1 MKNVIIF
8 GTGEFAKNIYNQ
20 YKNDLNIINFS
31 DNNKDK
37 HNTLFFEKLVVAPK
51 DLTSMDFDE
60 IIIASSY
67 SEEIYQ
73 QLVKDLNLDKNKI
86 RRLYV
91 NESKVQFY
99 SKEKVEKSEYFMFE
113 ICKLLEENHIS
124 YYIDHGTL
132 LGIIRDEALI
142 PWDTD
147 IDLAVLIEDK
157 EKIETMLKSYLN
169 NFIHPLCKTNNWKYK
184 IEKEEIIVEGI
195 KETLYTTFQIFNY
208 SNFQED
214 EVALELMFRYKRD
227 SIIYWGFCEKYLKAP
242 LDITLPTKQIFYKGH
257 PINVPNNTMKYLS
270 NLYGDWKTPIKNW
283 TYDKYNNLQK

>member
-37 HNTLFFEKLVVAPK
+37 HNTLFFEKLIVAPK
-51 DLTSMDFDE
+51 DLISMEFDE

-73 QLVKDLNLDKNKI
+73 QLVEDLNLDKNKI

-113 ICKLLEENHIS
+113 ICRLLEENHIS

>member
-142 PWDTD
+142 PWDKD

>member
-51 DLTSMDFDE
+51 DLISMDFDE

-73 QLVKDLNLDKNKI
+73 QLVEDLNLDKNKI

-142 PWDTD
+142 PWDKD

-169 NFIHPLCKTNNWKYK
+169 NFIHPLCKTNKWKYK

-195 KETLYTTFQIFNY
+195 KETLFIELQIFND
-208 SNFQED
+208 SIFKED
-214 EVALELMFRYKRD
+214 EVALDLMFRYKRD
-227 SIIYWGFCEKYLKAP
+227 SIIYWGVCGKYLKAP
-242 LDITLPTKQIFYKGH
+242 INICFPTSQIVYKNH
-257 PINVPNNTMKYLS
+257 SINVPNDKIAYLS
-270 NLYGDWKTPIKNW
+270 NLYGDWQKPIKNW
-283 TYDKYNNLQK
+283 TYDKYNNL

>member
-51 DLTSMDFDE
+51 DLTSIDFDE

-73 QLVKDLNLDKNKI
+73 QLVEDLNLDKNKI

-113 ICKLLEENHIS
+113 ICRLLEENHIS

>member
-51 DLTSMDFDE
+51 DLISMDFDE

-73 QLVKDLNLDKNKI
+73 QLVEDLNLDKNKI

>member
-51 DLTSMDFDE
+51 DLTSINFDE

-73 QLVKDLNLDKNKI
+73 QLVEDLNLDKNKI

-147 IDLAVLIEDK
+147 IDLAVFIEDK
-157 EKIETMLKSYLN
+157 DKIETILKSYLN
-169 NFIHPLCKTNNWKYK
+169 NFIHPLCKLNNWQYK
-184 IEKEEIIVEGI
+184 IETEEILIENK
-195 KETLYTTFQIFNY
+195 KETLFTTLQMFND
-208 SNFQED
+208 SVFKED
-214 EVALELMFRYKRD
+214 EVALELMFHYKTS
-227 SIIYWGFCEKYLKAP
+227 SIIYWGFCGKCLKAP
-242 LDITLPTKQIFYKGH
+242 LHITIPKKQIFYKNH
-257 PINVPNNTMKYLS
+257 SISVPNNAVEYLS
-270 NLYGDWKTPIKNW
+270 NLYGDWKTPIKDW
-283 TYDKYNNLQK
+283 TYDKYNNL

>member
-73 QLVKDLNLDKNKI
+73 QLVEDLNLDKNKI

-142 PWDTD
+142 PWDKD

>member
-184 IEKEEIIVEGI
+184 IEKEEIIVEEI

>member
-1 MKNVIIF
+1 MKTVIIF

-37 HNTLFFEKLVVAPK
+37 HNTLFFEKLVIAPE
-51 DLTSMDFDE
+51 DLTSIDFDE
-60 IIIASSY
+60 MIIASSY
-67 SEEIYQ
+67 SEEIYK
-73 QLVKDLNLDKNKI
+73 QLVEDLNLDKNKI

-142 PWDTD
+142 PWDKD

-184 IEKEEIIVEGI
+184 IEKEDIIIEGI
-195 KETLYTTFQIFNY
+195 KETLFIELQIFND
-208 SNFQED
+208 SIFKED
-214 EVALELMFRYKRD
+214 EVALDLMFRYKRD
-227 SIIYWGFCEKYLKAP
+227 STIYWGVCGKYLKAP
-242 LDITLPTKQIFYKGH
+242 INICFPTSQIVYKNYS
-257 PINVPNNTMKYLS
+257 INVPNDKIEYLS
-270 NLYGDWKTPIKNW
+270 NLYGDWQKPIKNW
-283 TYDKYNNLQK
+283 TYDKYNNL

>member
-73 QLVKDLNLDKNKI
+73 QLVEDLNLDKNKI

-142 PWDTD
+142 PWDKD
-147 IDLAVLIEDK
+147 IDFAVLIEDK

-195 KETLYTTFQIFNY
+195 KETLFIELQIFND
-208 SNFQED
+208 SIFKED
-214 EVALELMFRYKRD
+214 EVALDLMFRYKRD
-227 SIIYWGFCEKYLKAP
+227 FIIYWGVCGKYLKAP
-242 LDITLPTKQIFYKGH
+242 INICFPTSQIIYKNH
-257 PINVPNNTMKYLS
+257 SINVPNDKIAYLS
-270 NLYGDWKTPIKNW
+270 NLYGDWQKPIKNW
-283 TYDKYNNLQK
+283 TYDKYNNL

>member
-51 DLTSMDFDE
+51 DLTSIDFDE

-73 QLVKDLNLDKNKI
+73 QLVEDLNLDKNKI

-169 NFIHPLCKTNNWKYK
+169 NFIHPLCKINNWKYK

>member
-31 DNNKDK
+31 DNNKNK

-73 QLVKDLNLDKNKI
+73 QLVEDLNLDKNKI